1 MDDSWIMGGVV
12 MDDGGWIAFL
22 VLGVL
27 AAFAVI
33 RLVLRHYFP
42 PDR

>member
-1 MDDSWIMGGVV
+1 MDDAAMAAVV
-12 MDDGGWIAFL
+12 LDDGGWIAFL

-27 AAFAVI
+27 AGIAGV

-42 PDR
+42 PDT